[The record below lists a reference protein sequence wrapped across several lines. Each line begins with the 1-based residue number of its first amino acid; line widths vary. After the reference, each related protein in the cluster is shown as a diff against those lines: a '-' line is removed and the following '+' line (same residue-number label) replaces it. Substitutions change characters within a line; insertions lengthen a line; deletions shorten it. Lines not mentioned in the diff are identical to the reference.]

1 MESWCLFVLIFWGC
15 FLIYIGQSYNGN
27 DQEKILSN
35 KFQPIFL
42 LQKSVNTINFVTMF
56 LLSLGTKFIEIQE
69 GTNLL
74 TTNISRLPNLQDFN
88 DI

>member
-1 MESWCLFVLIFWGC
+1 VFVCFDFLRLFPYLYRPVL
-15 FLIYIGQSYNGN
+15 QGN
-27 DQEKILSN
+27 DLEKILSN

-42 LQKSVNTINFVTMF
+42 LQKSVITINFVTMF
-56 LLSLGTKFIEIQE
+56 LLSLGTEFIEIQE

-74 TTNISRLPNLQDFN
+74 TTNISRLPNLQDFI